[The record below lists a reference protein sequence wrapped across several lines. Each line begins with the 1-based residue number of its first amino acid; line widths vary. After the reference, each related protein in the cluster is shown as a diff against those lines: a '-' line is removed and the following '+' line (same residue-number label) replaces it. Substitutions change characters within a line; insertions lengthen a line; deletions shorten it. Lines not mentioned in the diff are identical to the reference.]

1 MGEGFGLGFLA
12 RKEAAAIRFS
22 DRFWVDT
29 RLEKADCDGD
39 FDQAIT
45 QSVNRFGIGKS
56 TQ

>member
-39 FDQAIT
+39 FEQAIT
-45 QSVNRFGIGKS
+45 QSVNSFGNGTS